1 MGALQNPFTSLQGLE
16 QAIGHLTTKDK
27 TLARLIRRVGP
38 CRLCTDNR
46 RSPFESLVEA
56 VAHQQLHGKAAR
68 TILGRVKALVPNRR
82 FPSPDDLLHLPEDSL
97 RAAGLSRA
105 KVAAVK
111 DIAAKTRDR
120 IVPTARQM
128 AHMEDAEIVERLTTI
143 RGVGRWTVEMLLIFK
158 LGRLD
163 VLPIDDFGVRK
174 GFAITYRHEDL
185 PRPKALLDYGERWR
199 PFRSV
204 AAWYLWRAVDESNQ

>member
-1 MGALQNPFTSLQGLE
+1 MGALQNPFVSLQGLE

-38 CRLCTDNR
+38 CRLSTDNR

-111 DIAAKTRDR
+111 DIAAKTRER

>member
-1 MGALQNPFTSLQGLE
+1 MCALQNPFTSLQGLD
-16 QAIGHLTTKDK
+16 QAMGHLTDKDK

-38 CRLCTDNR
+38 CGLCADKR
-46 RSPFESLVEA
+46 QSPFESLVEA

-82 FPSPDDLLHLPEDSL
+82 FPSPDDLLHLPEESL
-97 RAAGLSRA
+97 RSAGFSRA

-111 DIAAKTRDR
+111 DIAAKTRAG

-128 AHMEDAEIVERLTTI
+128 GHMEDVEIVERLTTI

-163 VLPIDDFGVRK
+163 VLPVDDFGVRK
-174 GFAITYRHEDL
+174 GFAITYAQDDL
-185 PRPKALLDYGERWR
+185 PRPKALLEYGERWR

-204 AAWYLWRAVDESNQ
+204 AAWYLWRAVDESKQ